1 MRLATLLGV
10 VLLAVG
16 SLGAPAGAQDADG
29 RLGIELNKL
38 EPQDT
43 ACRTYFVLQNATEIG
58 FTELV
63 LDIYIFNR
71 DGIIERRLA
80 MDTRAVMPGKTQVR
94 LFDVRDLACDAI
106 GRFLIN
112 GVLSCKDTDG
122 ERSDCAA
129 LLSVSSRTG
138 VELAD

>member
-1 MRLATLLGV
+1 MRLAALLGV
-10 VLLAVG
+10 VVFGVCWAQPATAQESGDRLA
-16 SLGAPAGAQDADG
+16 
-29 RLGIELNKL
+29 IELNKL

-43 ACRTYFVLQNATEIG
+43 ACRTYFVLQNGTEIG

-94 LFDVRDLACDAI
+94 LFDVRDLLYIA
-106 GRFLIN
+106 
-112 GVLSCKDTDG
+112 TDPG
-122 ERSDCAA
+122 DC
-129 LLSVSSRTG
+129 VP
-138 VELAD
+138 

>member
-10 VLLAVG
+10 VLIAVG
-16 SLGAPAGAQDADG
+16 MPSAPAAAQEPG
-29 RLGIELNKL
+29 RMAIELNKL
-38 EPQDT
+38 EPQDA
-43 ACRTYFVLQNATEIG
+43 ACRTYFVLQNGTEIG

-94 LFDVRDLACDAI
+94 LFDVRNLACEEI

-112 GVLSCKDTDG
+112 GVLSCSDTDG
-122 ERSDCAA
+122 ERSDCAG
-129 LLSVSSRTG
+129 LLAFSTRTG
-138 VELAD
+138 VDLAD

>member
-10 VLLAVG
+10 VLLVVG
-16 SLGAPAGAQDADG
+16 LLPEPASAQESGD
-29 RLGIELNKL
+29 RLSIELNKL
-38 EPQDT
+38 EPQDA
-43 ACRTYFVLQNATEIG
+43 ACRTYFVLQNGTQIG
-58 FTELV
+58 ITELV
-63 LDIYIFNR
+63 LDIYIFNQ

-112 GVLSCKDTDG
+112 GVLSCSDTDG
-122 ERSDCAA
+122 ERSDCDG
-129 LLSVSSRTG
+129 LLAFSTRTG
-138 VELAD
+138 VELVD

>member
-10 VLLAVG
+10 VLMAVG
-16 SLGAPAGAQDADG
+16 LLSQPATAQEAG
-29 RLGIELNKL
+29 RMAIELNKL
-38 EPQDT
+38 EPKDA
-43 ACRTYFVLQNATEIG
+43 ACRTYFVLQNGTEIG

-63 LDIYIFNR
+63 LDIYIFNL

-94 LFDVRDLACDAI
+94 LFDVRNLTCEEI

-112 GVLSCKDTDG
+112 GVLSCSDTDG
-122 ERSDCAA
+122 ERSDCAG
-129 LLSVSSRTG
+129 LLAFTTRTG
-138 VELAD
+138 VDLAD